1 MCFYSAPK
9 MLAQS
14 RRMLLLSVSIIV
26 FSATQSFAQKQD
38 SRVHFTVSME
48 HPSTHYFH
56 VEVNC
61 SGFQGDS
68 ISFKMPAWA
77 PGYYWIMNYSKN
89 VINFKAADESGK
101 QLACDKTGK
110 NEWRVIKKT
119 NVTVNISYDVYA
131 NVQSVADPFLDDS
144 HAYIATGGILIYPKG
159 QLKHDSYITIKP
171 FSKWASVSTGL
182 EPVKEQPFTYHA
194 NDFDELFDCPFYIG
208 NQEIL
213 SFEVK
218 GIRHEVAFENPAN
231 FETGKLLSDLKKMV
245 EAASHVIGDIPYKH
259 YSFLIMGDG
268 RGGLEHRNSTAVFSS
283 NNFYG
288 QSDPESYKRW
298 LGFLTH
304 EYFHLYNIKSIRPI
318 ALGPF
323 DYDKENLTHMLWVSE
338 GFTVYYEYIILNRA
352 GLMSKED
359 AYKAIQGNIK
369 NYENVPGH
377 LFQSATEASYDT
389 WIQFFARGDN
399 AANTMIS
406 YYDKGSALGAL
417 LDIAIRHETNNKRSL
432 DDVMRTLYNTYYK
445 QKKRGFTDDEFRK
458 ACELTAGKALPEIF
472 SYASTTK
479 DIDYKKYFG
488 WAGLGIDTAAR
499 PLGSLSTGATMQ
511 LKNNQLVITAV
522 EWNSPAWNAGLSS
535 NDIVLKAAG
544 VLIGKPADLE
554 AVLKGKKAG
563 DMLELIVSRRN
574 KEMTF
579 SVPLR
584 EKTERS
590 FEISEIPQADP
601 HWAGWLR

>member
-1 MCFYSAPK
+1 MFA
-9 MLAQS
+9 LV
-14 RRMLLLSVSIIV
+14 RRIFLLSVSIIV
-26 FSATQSFAQKQD
+26 FSASYSFAQKKNSQIQ
-38 SRVHFTVSME
+38 FTIYME
-48 HPSTHYFH
+48 NPSTHYFH

-61 SGFQGDS
+61 SGFATDS
-68 ISFKMPAWA
+68 IYFKLPVWA
-77 PGYYWIMNYSKN
+77 PGYYWIMNYPKN
-89 VINFKAADESGK
+89 VISFKAIDESGK
-101 QLACDKTGK
+101 QLACEKTDK
-110 NEWRVIKKT
+110 NEWRVIKKK
-119 NVTVNISYDVYA
+119 NATVNISYDVYA

-144 HAYIATGGILIYPKG
+144 HAYISTGGVLIYPKG

-182 EPVKEQPFTYHA
+182 EPVKDQPFTYYA

-208 NQEIL
+208 NQKIL

-218 GIRHEVAFENPAN
+218 GITHEVAFENPAN

-245 EAASHVIGDIPYKH
+245 EAASGVIGDIPYNH
-259 YSFLIMGDG
+259 YTFLIMGDG

-359 AYKAIQGNIK
+359 AYKVIQGNIK
-369 NYENVPGH
+369 SYENVPGH

-399 AANTMIS
+399 ASNTMIS

-417 LDIAIRHETNNKRSL
+417 LDIAIRHETNNKKSL
-432 DDVMRTLYNTYYK
+432 DDVMRTLYNVYYK
-445 QKKRGFTDDEFRK
+445 QKKRGFTDEEFRK
-458 ACELTAGKALPEIF
+458 VCEVTAGKDLSEIF
-472 SYASTTK
+472 SYAYTTE

-488 WAGLGIDTAAR
+488 WAGLDIDTTTKPVGR
-499 PLGSLSTGATMQ
+499 LSTGATMQ
-511 LKNNQLVITAV
+511 FKNNQLSISAI
-522 EWNSPAWNAGLSS
+522 EWNSPAWKAGLSS
-535 NDIVLKAAG
+535 NDILVKADN
-544 VLIGKPADLE
+544 VLISQPADLE
-554 AVLKGKKAG
+554 KIIKEKKAG
-563 DMLELIVSRRN
+563 DQLELLINRRN
-574 KEMTF
+574 QEMKFT
-579 SVPLR
+579 VNLK

-590 FEISEIPQADP
+590 FEIKEVPGTNP
-601 HWAGWLR
+601 GWAGWLQ